1 MRTFVI
7 NELRNRTNA
16 PAPSMAPY
24 DFITGIQD
32 QSSILKVASSKDFK
46 DSLKELMEGYV
57 PGGTV
62 LPEDS
67 E

>member
-1 MRTFVI
+1 
-7 NELRNRTNA
+7 L
-16 PAPSMAPY
+16 
-24 DFITGIQD
+24 DFKRKLD
-32 QSSILKVASSKDFK
+32 NK